1 MISGWL
7 TAEALRDR
15 SPPRPSDTAGNRAP
29 KNRLVLGGDQLADV
43 RDVALAYRAALTG
56 QDRGDGECVARKRH
70 ELDFVGFAAA
80 MDVHNGADI
89 ARFQTICR
97 KISGQNHTVV
107 FVDVHSS
114 KG

>member
-1 MISGWL
+1 MRYV
-7 TAEALRDR
+7 EF
-15 SPPRPSDTAGNRAP
+15 
-29 KNRLVLGGDQLADV
+29 ADW
-43 RDVALAYRAALTG
+43 AALTG
-56 QDRGDGECVARKRH
+56 QDRGDGKGVARERH
-70 ELDFVGFAAA
+70 ELDFVGFATA

-89 ARFQTICR
+89 TRFQTIGR

>member
-1 MISGWL
+1 MSAAVKLARITENIFSRL
-7 TAEALRDR
+7 TPA
-15 SPPRPSDTAGNRAP
+15 
-29 KNRLVLGGDQLADV
+29 KNKYPGGACARLGRDQLADV
-43 RDVALAYRAALTG
+43 RDVAFADRAALVC
-56 QDRGDGECVARKRH
+56 QDRSDSKGIARERH
-70 ELDFVGFAAA
+70 ELDLVGFAIA

-89 ARFQTICR
+89 AGFQPIGR